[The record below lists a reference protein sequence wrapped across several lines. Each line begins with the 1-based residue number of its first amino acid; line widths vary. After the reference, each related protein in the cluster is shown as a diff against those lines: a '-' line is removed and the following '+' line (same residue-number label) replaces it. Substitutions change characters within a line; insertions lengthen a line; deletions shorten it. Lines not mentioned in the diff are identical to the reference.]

1 VNNKNMTDYNVTT
14 IVDNVAV
21 IMEFE
26 GFNVTNEIRLKCYDI
41 AMGKINVDSLVN
53 KILENYNDKSKI

>member
-1 VNNKNMTDYNVTT
+1 
-14 IVDNVAV
+14 V